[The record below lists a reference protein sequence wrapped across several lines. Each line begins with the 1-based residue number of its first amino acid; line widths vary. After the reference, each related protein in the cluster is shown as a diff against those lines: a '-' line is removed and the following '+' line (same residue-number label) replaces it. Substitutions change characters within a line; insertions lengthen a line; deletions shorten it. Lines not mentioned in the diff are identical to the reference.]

1 MLERASN
8 RKLVISLLYKDPLF
22 QGFSQGCEMSLFLA
36 NQPVGCSNR
45 IFQKMEN
52 KLMTHLISA
61 SQPLH
66 RKRLA
71 LHTAVLADTTIYR
84 GVESERGGV
93 DM

>member
-1 MLERASN
+1 
-8 RKLVISLLYKDPLF
+8 
-22 QGFSQGCEMSLFLA
+22 MSSFLA
-36 NQPVGCSNR
+36 NQPASCSNR

-66 RKRLA
+66 RNRLA
-71 LHTAVLADTTIYR
+71 LHTAVLADTTIYT
-84 GVESERGGV
+84 GVEREGGGV